1 LVPLFAAGPG
11 AERLAGVRAN
21 DEIGGILRD
30 LLLDDER

>member
-21 DEIGGILRD
+21 DEVGRILRN
-30 LLLDDER
+30 LLLDDDR